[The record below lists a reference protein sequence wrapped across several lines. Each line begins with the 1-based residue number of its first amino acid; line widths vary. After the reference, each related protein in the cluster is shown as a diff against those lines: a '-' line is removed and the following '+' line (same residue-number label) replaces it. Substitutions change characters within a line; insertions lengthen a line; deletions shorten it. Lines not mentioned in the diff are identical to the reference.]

1 MGLLRSLSAASL
13 ASLAFVTSIATARA
27 QGVPRAC
34 TGTSPA
40 TVATGGA
47 ITGLS
52 AVAGSADALYVA
64 YDAAAGTRRVV
75 GLLLITGASGGQMA
89 VNTATVGE
97 GSIGRS
103 GLVLVGSTLIGAYKR
118 TNGTVVAFTRSVS
131 GGAVTELAADSALAA
146 SSAPSVA
153 VNGRNILISWA
164 GSNGS
169 SYLWT
174 VSATGQPVGAARTV
188 ATNFVGLQSTG
199 ALGGAVIGA
208 GSTAQVSLST
218 GRAPRAIAAIPAG
231 ATAYAVTNAGRTA
244 IIASVASG
252 TAHVTSVR
260 TATDRGRTVSLGPA
274 VGASHVA
281 VAPTPWGGFALWPS
295 ASTLN
300 LQALR
305 PDGRKLG
312 PSFAMGTFRATQSEA
327 FSATAVGSVVYA
339 FWAEGGNVQML
350 RIHCYS

>member
-1 MGLLRSLSAASL
+1 MGLLRSVAPLSALL
-13 ASLAFVTSIATARA
+13 AINLSSVTAWA

-52 AVAGSADALYVA
+52 VVAGSADALYVA
-64 YDAAAGTRRVV
+64 YDAAAGARRVV
-75 GLLLITGASGGQMA
+75 GLLLISGASGGQMA
-89 VNTATVGE
+89 VNTANIGE
-97 GSIGRS
+97 GTIGRS
-103 GLVLVGSTLIGAYKR
+103 GLALVGTTLIGAYKR
-118 TNGTVVAFTRSVS
+118 TNGTVVAFTRAVS
-131 GGAVTELAADSALAA
+131 GGPVTELAADSAMTA

-153 VNGRNILISWA
+153 VNGRNVLISWA

-174 VSATGQPVGAARTV
+174 VSATGQAVGAARTV
-188 ATNFVGLQSTG
+188 ATSFVGVQSTG
-199 ALGGAVIGA
+199 ALGGAIVGA
-208 GSTAQVSLST
+208 GSSAQVSLSS
-218 GRAPRAIAAIPAG
+218 GRAPRAIASIPAG
-231 ATAYAVTNAGRTA
+231 ASAYAVTNAGRTA
-244 IIASVASG
+244 IIASVSGG
-252 TAHVTSVR
+252 TARVTSVR

-281 VAPTPWGGFALWPS
+281 VTPTPWGGFALWPS

-300 LQALR
+300 IQAIR
-305 PDGRKLG
+305 PDGRTLG
-312 PSFAMGTFRATQSEA
+312 PNFAMGTFRATQGEA
-327 FSATAVGSVVYA
+327 FSAAAVGSVVYA